1 MADSFKPSQIIE
13 FWFSPPM
20 ARHWFNSTEA
30 LDRTIRQRFAGLW
43 SEAANGHLDH
53 WAETAEGALALCVVL
68 DQFPL
73 NMFRGQPA
81 AFRTEQKA
89 VAVTKAC
96 VAAGFDKQLP
106 KDRLAFLYMPL
117 MHSESM
123 ADQRLS
129 VQLFE
134 AAGLERNAEFARHH
148 RDIIERFGRFPHRNA
163 ILGRLSRPEEVRYLD
178 SPEAFTG

>member
-1 MADSFKPSQIIE
+1 MVDRFEPAQIID
-13 FWFSPPM
+13 FWFAPEI

-30 LDRTIRQRFAGLW
+30 LDRMIRQRFEGLW
-43 SEAANGHLDH
+43 LAASDGHLDK
-53 WAETAEGALALCVVL
+53 WVETPEGALALCIVL
-68 DQFPL
+68 DQLPL

-81 AFRTEQKA
+81 AFQTEQKA
-89 VAVTKAC
+89 VAITKSC
-96 VAAGFDKQLP
+96 VAAGLDKCLP

-123 ADQRLS
+123 ADQTLS

-163 ILGRLSRPEEVRYLD
+163 ILGRQSRPEEVRYLD